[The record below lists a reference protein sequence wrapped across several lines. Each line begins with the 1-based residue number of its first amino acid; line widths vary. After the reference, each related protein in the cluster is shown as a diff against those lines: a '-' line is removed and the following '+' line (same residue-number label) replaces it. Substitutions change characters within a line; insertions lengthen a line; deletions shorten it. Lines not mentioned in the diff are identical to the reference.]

1 MIYIVGLGPGNIK
14 YLTEE
19 GKRVIH
25 ASEVLIGGKRNLE
38 SFPNFK
44 GEKLELG
51 NNLSEIVTYIKGHKD
66 EKTISIIASGDPLI
80 YGIGKFLLGQ
90 FPKEELVI
98 IPGISSIQYFFS
110 KIPLDMNDL
119 YITSSHGKRP
129 DFDRVLSMEKVAM
142 VTDQVIGPSE
152 IAEEIMK
159 RQLNKVMWIGEN
171 LSYEE
176 EKVTKV
182 KPKEI
187 IGKKFA
193 MNVVVIVDE
202 KQ

>member
-25 ASEVLIGGKRNLE
+25 ASDVLIGGKRNLE

-44 GEKLELG
+44 GEKLGLG
-51 NNLSEIVTYIKGHKD
+51 NNLSEMVTYINGHKD

-119 YITSSHGKRP
+119 YITSSHGKQP
-129 DFDRVLSMEKVAM
+129 DFDRVLAMEKVAM

>member
-25 ASEVLIGGKRNLE
+25 ASDVLIGGKRNLE
-38 SFPNFK
+38 SFLGFK

-51 NNLSEIVTYIKGHKD
+51 NNLSEVVTYIKGHKD
-66 EKTISIIASGDPLI
+66 EKNISIIASGDPLI

-119 YITSSHGKRP
+119 YITSSHGKQP
-129 DFDRVLSMEKVAM
+129 DFDRVLAMEKVAM

>member
-25 ASEVLIGGKRNLE
+25 ASDVLIGGKRNLE

-51 NNLSEIVTYIKGHKD
+51 NNLSEVVTYIKGHKD
-66 EKTISIIASGDPLI
+66 EKNISIIASGDPLI

-119 YITSSHGKRP
+119 YITSSHGKQP
-129 DFDRVLSMEKVAM
+129 DFDRVLAMEKVAM

-152 IAEEIMK
+152 IAEEIIK

>member
-25 ASEVLIGGKRNLE
+25 ASDVLIGGKRNLE

-51 NNLSEIVTYIKGHKD
+51 NNLSEMVTYINGHKD

-119 YITSSHGKRP
+119 YITSSHGKQP
-129 DFDRVLSMEKVAM
+129 DFDRVLAMEKVAM

>member
-25 ASEVLIGGKRNLE
+25 ASDVLIGGKRNLE
-38 SFPNFK
+38 SFLGFK

-90 FPKEELVI
+90 FPKEKLVI

-119 YITSSHGKRP
+119 YITSSHGKQP
-129 DFDRVLSMEKVAM
+129 DFDRVLAMEKVAM